1 MTPLTSAPPAPPAPT
16 STVAGLLS
24 RFGPPDGRPVPAW
37 LSRARRSAAEWAT
50 GRGFPTRKDEDWRYT
65 PLGPLLG
72 VPFERPEAAAGRRVS
87 PATIDRSSIDA
98 SIARMTFVNGLFAP
112 HLSSLT
118 GLPAGVTVTSLASA
132 LAGGG
137 ASLEAFFSPAPGE
150 HGHAFEAISTAL
162 AEDGAVI
169 SVAPGTLVD
178 GLIELLFYSDGDGI
192 PILSNP
198 RSMIVAGPGSRLAV
212 VETYAGVA
220 GAVTCTNAV
229 TQVVVARGATVE
241 HYKVQD
247 ESDTGFHLG
256 LLDVRQGPD
265 SRLSSLSLALG
276 SRIARHEVRVRLEGE
291 GAHTTINGLYLPG
304 GDRHHDNPVLV
315 VHAAPR
321 CTSRQLYKGI
331 AADRGHGVFNGRIVV
346 LPAAPGADASQT
358 NQNLLLSDHAEI
370 DTRPRLEI
378 RTDDV
383 KCTHG
388 AAVGALDPDAIF
400 YLRSRGVPL
409 EQAKAMLTAAFARQI
424 LDTIAAVPLRTHLE
438 TLVAAHLTT
447 PPSPDR
453 SPAGPGLAPVGDTP
467 SDADNHRTGRP

>member
-1 MTPLTSAPPAPPAPT
+1 MTPLASAPPAPPATTP
-16 STVAGLLS
+16 TVAGLLS
-24 RFGPPDGRPVPAW
+24 RFGLPGGRPGPAW
-37 LSRARRSAAEWAT
+37 LRQARRAAAEWAT

-72 VPFERPEAAAGRRVS
+72 VPFERPDAAAGRQVS
-87 PATIDRSSIDA
+87 LAEIERSSING
-98 SIARMTFVNGLFAP
+98 SIARITFVNGFFAP

-118 GLPAGVTVTSLASA
+118 GLPAGVTVTNLASA
-132 LAGGG
+132 LAAGG
-137 ASLEAFFSPAPGE
+137 SDLEAFFSPALGE
-150 HGHAFEAISTAL
+150 HGHAFDAINTAL

-169 SVAPGTLVD
+169 RVAPGTVVY
-178 GLIELLFYSDGDGI
+178 GLIELVFYSDGDGI
-192 PILSNP
+192 PVMTNP
-198 RSMIVAGPGSRLAV
+198 RSMIVTGPASRLAV
-212 VETYAGVA
+212 VETYAGPF
-220 GAVTCTNAV
+220 GSPTCTNAV

-247 ESDTGFHLG
+247 EPDTGSHLG

-265 SRLSSLSLALG
+265 SRFSSLSLALG

-304 GDRHHDNPVLV
+304 GDRHHDNPVLI

-331 AADRGHGVFNGRIVV
+331 AADRGHGVFNGHIVV
-346 LPAAPGADASQT
+346 LPAAPGTDASQT
-358 NQNLLLSDHAEI
+358 NQNLLLSDRAEI

-378 RTDDV
+378 LTDDV

-388 AAVGALDPDAIF
+388 AAIGALDPDAIF

-409 EQAKAMLTAAFARQI
+409 EQAQAMLTAAFARQM
-424 LDTIAAVPLRTHLE
+424 LDTIATDPLRTHLE

-447 PPSPDR
+447 PPAPDR
-453 SPAGPGLAPVGDTP
+453 SSAGPGLAPVGDTLSNANNP
-467 SDADNHRTGRP
+467 RTGRP

>member
-1 MTPLTSAPPAPPAPT
+1 VTSLASAPPASPAATP
-16 STVAGLLS
+16 TVARLLS
-24 RFGPPDGRPVPAW
+24 RFGLPAGGIIPPW
-37 LSRARRSAAEWAT
+37 LGRARRAALEWAT

-72 VPFERPEAAAGRRVS
+72 VPFERSKAAAGRRVS
-87 PATIDRSSIDA
+87 PAAIDRSSSDA
-98 SIARMTFVNGLFAP
+98 SIARLTFVNGFFAP

-118 GLPAGVTVTSLASA
+118 GLPAGVTVTNLAAA
-132 LAGGG
+132 LAAGGG
-137 ASLEAFFSPAPGE
+137 GLETFFCPVPGE
-150 HGHAFEAISTAL
+150 NGHAFDGINTAL

-169 SVAPGTLVD
+169 RVAPGTLVD
-178 GLIELLFYSDGDGI
+178 GLIELLFYADGDGI
-192 PILSNP
+192 PVMANP
-198 RSMIVAGPGSRLAV
+198 RSMIVAGEGSRLTV
-212 VETYAGVA
+212 VETYIGPV
-220 GAVTCTNAV
+220 GSPTCTNAV
-229 TQVVVARGATVE
+229 TQVVVARGATVQ

-247 ESDTGFHLG
+247 EPDTGFHLG
-256 LLDVRQGPD
+256 LLDVRQGPV
-265 SRLSSLSLALG
+265 SRFSSLSLALG
-276 SRIARHEVRVRLEGE
+276 SRMARHQVRVRLEGE
-291 GAHTTINGLYLPG
+291 GAHTTVNGLYLPD

-346 LPAAPGADASQT
+346 LPAAPGTDASQT

-378 RTDDV
+378 LTDDV

-388 AAVGALDPDAIF
+388 ATVGALDPDAIF

-409 EQAKAMLTAAFARQI
+409 EQAKVMLTAAFAGQM
-424 LDTIAAVPLRTHLE
+424 LDTIAPDPLRTHLE

-447 PPSPDR
+447 SPTPDR
-453 SPAGPGLAPVGDTP
+453 SSPGPGLAPVGDTLSNANSP
-467 SDADNHRTGRP
+467 RTGRP

>member
-1 MTPLTSAPPAPPAPT
+1 M
-16 STVAGLLS
+16 
-24 RFGPPDGRPVPAW
+24 
-37 LSRARRSAAEWAT
+37 
-50 GRGFPTRKDEDWRYT
+50 
-65 PLGPLLG
+65 
-72 VPFERPEAAAGRRVS
+72 
-87 PATIDRSSIDA
+87 
-98 SIARMTFVNGLFAP
+98 
-112 HLSSLT
+112 
-118 GLPAGVTVTSLASA
+118 
-132 LAGGG
+132 
-137 ASLEAFFSPAPGE
+137 
-150 HGHAFEAISTAL
+150 
-162 AEDGAVI
+162 
-169 SVAPGTLVD
+169 
-178 GLIELLFYSDGDGI
+178 
-192 PILSNP
+192 
-198 RSMIVAGPGSRLAV
+198 
-212 VETYAGVA
+212 
-220 GAVTCTNAV
+220 
-229 TQVVVARGATVE
+229 E

-247 ESDTGFHLG
+247 EPDTGFHLG

-265 SRLSSLSLALG
+265 SRFSSLSLALG

-346 LPAAPGADASQT
+346 LPAAPGTDASQT

-378 RTDDV
+378 LTDDV

-409 EQAKAMLTAAFARQI
+409 EQAKAMLTAAFARQM
-424 LDTIAAVPLRTHLE
+424 LDTIAPDPLRTHLE

-447 PPSPDR
+447 PPTPDR
-453 SPAGPGLAPVGDTP
+453 SSAGPGLAPVGDTLSNANNP
-467 SDADNHRTGRP
+467 RTGRP